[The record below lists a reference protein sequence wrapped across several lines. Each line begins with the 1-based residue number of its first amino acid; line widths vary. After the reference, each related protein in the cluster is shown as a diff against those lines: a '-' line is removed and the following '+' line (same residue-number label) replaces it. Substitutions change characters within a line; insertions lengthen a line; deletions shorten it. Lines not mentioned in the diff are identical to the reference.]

1 MRRRSTRRKV
11 ARIDVVLR
19 ASEIDVFA
27 GYAEDLFHGLSD
39 MYEDMKE
46 KAEEIAPEIF
56 YTQKEINK
64 KSESKKALDKQLS
77 GLKPT
82 AKMIGQMENAQLFS
96 AYSNFVLEMES
107 VQKKL
112 EIELEAE
119 KESLELLEEELA
131 EIEGSELYGALGDL
145 LKDLDQDDSIEGL
158 TSFANTLTK
167 IMGAVGSEEF
177 IEDILG
183 NDSREFLIMIDKIGG

>member
-1 MRRRSTRRKV
+1 MRRRSNRRKV

-19 ASEIDVFA
+19 AGEIDVFA

-39 MYEDMKE
+39 LFEDMKE

-158 TSFANTLTK
+158 TSFASTLTK

>member
-1 MRRRSTRRKV
+1 MRRRSNRRKV

-19 ASEIDVFA
+19 ASEIDTFA
-27 GYAEDLFHGLSD
+27 AYAEDLFHGLSD

-56 YTQKEINK
+56 YTEKEINK
-64 KSESKKALDKQLS
+64 KTDSKKALDKQLAA
-77 GLKPT
+77 LKPT
-82 AKMIGQMENAQLFS
+82 AKMVGQMENPQLFS
-96 AYSNFVLEMES
+96 AYSNFVLELES
-107 VQKKL
+107 VQKKN

-119 KESLELLEEELA
+119 KETLELLKDELD
-131 EIEGSELYGALGDL
+131 EIEASELYNALGDL

-158 TSFANTLTK
+158 TSFASTLTK
-167 IMGAVGSEEF
+167 IMAAVGDEEF

-183 NDSREFLIMIDKIGG
+183 GDAREFLIMIDKIGG